1 MPRSRFHR
9 AGGQRAAGTA
19 GGNWTG
25 WNDSLS
31 LTGVVPPHGYDFLQR
46 AGVNV
51 TPKTIM
57 SVGTVQRCIEV
68 IQNAFFQMG
77 PPRPYTEKYDN
88 ENYPYPVW
96 IKRTDDA
103 YPSLMKSPWGVSP
116 FADMAPVTYNVG
128 CGRTIASLA
137 LFGEA
142 WWACTAR
149 DGRGNMRALE
159 VLHPAFVEEEFNDNR
174 TKLKSVWY
182 GSGSQRTELDPADLV
197 YLPRLIMPGDA
208 QSVSPTRSLAPM
220 WAIAIA
226 AVQYS
231 QAWFAQGATSS
242 YVLTTENK
250 LDPDQIERIFEKLL
264 LEHSGL
270 NNAYTPLILDSG
282 LKPTFTQSDP
292 EKSQMN
298 ETMDSMIRQIA
309 GYFGIPAHLVGA
321 TGDTGNVWGKGIQEQ
336 NFSLVDFTL
345 SGYRAPYEEAFNSVL
360 PTWTYCSINERK
372 LLRANDMDTAR
383 AMLSRRTGA
392 VTKPNE
398 ERRWLGLPPDN
409 GEQANDIEAPLTSA
423 PAPGTPDNG
432 AGASAAQAVNGPS
445 GDGGGGDRS
454 ERRSSGDDRHAPVNA
469 NSALIAMLLGPSPG
483 DGDGGK

>member
-9 AGGQRAAGTA
+9 QGGQRGVGTSN
-19 GGNWTG
+19 GNFTG

-31 LTGVVPPHGYDFLQR
+31 LTGVVPIHGYDFLQR

-68 IQNAFFQMG
+68 IQNSFFQMG
-77 PPRPYTEKYDN
+77 APRPYTEAYDN

-96 IKRTDDA
+96 IKRTDSA

-116 FADMAPVTYNVG
+116 FADMAPVPYNVG

-142 WWACTAR
+142 WWIGTAR
-149 DGRGNMRALE
+149 DARGNMKSLE
-159 VLHPAFVEEEFNDNR
+159 VLHPAFVEEEYNENR
-174 TKLKSVWY
+174 TKLKSIWY
-182 GSGSQRTELDPADLV
+182 GGGSNRVELDPADMV
-197 YLPRLIMPGDA
+197 YLPRLILPGDA

-220 WAIAIA
+220 FAIAIA

-242 YVLTTENK
+242 YVLTTDNK
-250 LDPDQIERIFEKLL
+250 LDPDQIDRIFEKLL

-298 ETMDSMIRQIA
+298 ETMDAMVRQIA

-321 TGDTGNVWGKGIQEQ
+321 QGDTGNVWGKGIQEQ
-336 NFSLVDFTL
+336 SFSLVDFTL

-360 PTWTYCSINERK
+360 PTFTYCSINERK

-392 VTKPNE
+392 VTRPNE
-398 ERRWLGLPPDN
+398 ERRWLGLPPDKS
-409 GEQANDIEAPLTSA
+409 ANADNIEAPLTSA
-423 PAPGTPDNG
+423 PQPGAPDNG
-432 AGASAAQAVNGPS
+432 ASEGAAEAVNGPS
-445 GDGGGGDRS
+445 GGGGGGD
-454 ERRSSGDDRHAPVNA
+454 
-469 NSALIAMLLGPSPG
+469 
-483 DGDGGK
+483 